1 MNKLL
6 EQQRIRKELEAKAI
20 TILDEASK
28 QIQELEKQVNEQSQ
42 LIEELSVKL
51 KLGVKFN

>member
-1 MNKLL
+1 MDKLL

>member
-6 EQQRIRKELEAKAI
+6 EQQRIREELEAKAI

>member
-6 EQQRIRKELEAKAI
+6 EQQRIRKELEDKAI
-20 TILDEASK
+20 AILDEASK

-42 LIEELSVKL
+42 LIEQLTVKL